1 MPDVILVDQADHP
14 MGRMEKQETH
24 RKGLLHRA
32 FSVFLLDGSKL
43 LIQRRALDKYH
54 CGGLW
59 SNTCCSHPAPGEPVL
74 LAAERRLD
82 EELGIKNARLRELD
96 TFLYRAAFP
105 NGLTE
110 HELDH
115 VLLGEYSGPVRP
127 DPREIAQVRWI
138 DLEELQRDLQAFP
151 QRYTP
156 WFPPALTLVLRH
168 LS

>member
-74 LAAERRLD
+74 SAAERRLGK
-82 EELGIKNARLRELD
+82 ELGIENVRLRKLD
-96 TFLYRAAFP
+96 TFLYRAPFP

>member
-1 MPDVILVDQADHP
+1 MPDVILVDQADRP
-14 MGRMEKQETH
+14 VGRMEKQEAH

-74 LAAERRLD
+74 SAAERRLE

-105 NGLTE
+105 NGLAE

-115 VLLGEYSGPVRP
+115 VLLGEYSGPVQP
-127 DPREIAQVRWI
+127 DPMEIAQVRWI

-151 QRYTP
+151 QWYTP

>member
-1 MPDVILVDQADHP
+1 M
-14 MGRMEKQETH
+14 
-24 RKGLLHRA
+24 
-32 FSVFLLDGSKL
+32 
-43 LIQRRALDKYH
+43 
-54 CGGLW
+54 
-59 SNTCCSHPAPGEPVL
+59 
-74 LAAERRLD
+74 AAERRLGK
-82 EELGIKNARLRELD
+82 ELGIENVRLRELD
-96 TFLYRAAFP
+96 TFLYRAPFP

>member
-1 MPDVILVDQADHP
+1 MPDVILVDQADRP
-14 MGRMEKQETH
+14 VGRMEKQETH

-74 LAAERRLD
+74 SAAERRLE

-105 NGLTE
+105 NGLAE

-115 VLLGEYSGPVRP
+115 VLLGEYSGPVQP
-127 DPREIAQVRWI
+127 DPMEIAQVRWI

-151 QRYTP
+151 QWYTP

>member
-1 MPDVILVDQADHP
+1 MPDVILVDQADRP
-14 MGRMEKQETH
+14 VGRMEKQEAH

-74 LAAERRLD
+74 SAAERRLD

-105 NGLTE
+105 NGLAE

-127 DPREIAQVRWI
+127 DPMEIAQVRWI

-151 QRYTP
+151 QWYTP

>member
-1 MPDVILVDQADHP
+1 MPDVILVDQADRP
-14 MGRMEKQETH
+14 VGRMEKQEAH

-74 LAAERRLD
+74 LAAERMD

-105 NGLTE
+105 NGLAE

-115 VLLGEYSGPVRP
+115 VLLGEYSGPVQP
-127 DPREIAQVRWI
+127 DPMEIAQVRWI

-151 QRYTP
+151 QWYTP

>member
-1 MPDVILVDQADHP
+1 MPDVILVDQADRP
-14 MGRMEKQETH
+14 VGRMEKQEAH

-74 LAAERRLD
+74 SAAERRLD

>member
-14 MGRMEKQETH
+14 MGRMEKQEAH
-24 RKGLLHRA
+24 IKGLLHRA

-74 LAAERRLD
+74 SAAERRLGK
-82 EELGIKNARLRELD
+82 ELGIENARLRELD
-96 TFLYRAAFP
+96 TFLYRAPFP

>member
-1 MPDVILVDQADHP
+1 MPDVILVDQADRP
-14 MGRMEKQETH
+14 VGRMEKQETH

-74 LAAERRLD
+74 SAAERRLD

>member
-1 MPDVILVDQADHP
+1 MPDVILVDQADRP
-14 MGRMEKQETH
+14 VGRMEKQEAH

-105 NGLTE
+105 NGLAE

-115 VLLGEYSGPVRP
+115 VLLGEYSGPVQP
-127 DPREIAQVRWI
+127 DPMEIAQVRWI
-138 DLEELQRDLQAFP
+138 DLVELQRDLQAFP
-151 QRYTP
+151 QWYTP

>member
-1 MPDVILVDQADHP
+1 MPDVILVDQADRP
-14 MGRMEKQETH
+14 VGRMEKQEAH

>member
-1 MPDVILVDQADHP
+1 MPDVILVDQADRP
-14 MGRMEKQETH
+14 VGRMEKQETH

-74 LAAERRLD
+74 SAAERRLD

-115 VLLGEYSGPVRP
+115 VLLGEYSGPVQP
-127 DPREIAQVRWI
+127 DPMEIAQVRWI

-151 QRYTP
+151 QWYTP

>member
-1 MPDVILVDQADHP
+1 MPDVILVDQADRP
-14 MGRMEKQETH
+14 VGRMEKQEAH
-24 RKGLLHRA
+24 IKGLLHRA

-74 LAAERRLD
+74 SAAERRLD

-96 TFLYRAAFP
+96 TFLYRAPFP

>member
-1 MPDVILVDQADHP
+1 MPDVILVDQADRP
-14 MGRMEKQETH
+14 VGRMEKQEAH

-74 LAAERRLD
+74 SAAERRLD

-105 NGLTE
+105 NGLAE

-115 VLLGEYSGPVRP
+115 VLLGEYSGPVQP
-127 DPREIAQVRWI
+127 DPMEIAQVRWI

-151 QRYTP
+151 QWYTP

>member
-1 MPDVILVDQADHP
+1 MPDVILVDQADRP
-14 MGRMEKQETH
+14 VGRMEKQEAH

-59 SNTCCSHPAPGEPVL
+59 SNPCCSHPAPGEPVL

-105 NGLTE
+105 NGLAE

-127 DPREIAQVRWI
+127 DPMEIAQVRWI

-151 QRYTP
+151 QWYTP